1 MTQTQTKTQKAG
13 GFHYAYAIVAAC
25 IAMTCLPCALA
36 LSCAGIFFTPVS
48 SFFGVP
54 KATFTLYFS
63 IVNLAMMVTLPIW
76 GKMMSK
82 TDLRVSLSVAAVLCG
97 AGLLGM
103 SACQAMWQF
112 YVCGA
117 VLGAGVAPFIYLAI
131 PTLINAWC
139 VKRVGFFVG
148 LCMAFTGIGG
158 VIFNPVGTAL
168 ITSGAEGWRTAYL
181 VFGVI
186 VLVGT
191 LPFTLLVVRNH
202 PADKGLLPYGA
213 DEADAPSGEKDAEAA
228 APAQGGMSAPEAMR
242 TPAFFALAAFCG
254 VITLNQT
261 IYQFLPSYAQ
271 SFGDSLPAVAAAS
284 GVVASA
290 AMAGQAVGKVLL
302 GAINDKSVHLG
313 VFLGIGAG
321 AVGVTVMWLVP
332 GVLPL
337 LLVGAFLFGVVYAMT
352 TVQTPLLVRT
362 VFGSADYANIY
373 SRVSM
378 VGSLLGLCLRL
389 RRRLPADVHPGLR
402 LHGRL
407 PGAGALLAALEGAP
421 GGLGAPL
428 RQINPS
434 GQPLTCGPS
443 LSSPRRAPARRGT
456 LVRGGR
462 ARCRRGATHPRPKGT
477 QWIDRINFF
486 MPRSDINPF
495 TPR

>member
-1 MTQTQTKTQKAG
+1 MTQTKTNKAD

-25 IAMTCLPCALA
+25 IAMTCLPCALV
-36 LSCAGIFFTPVS
+36 LSCA
-48 SFFGVP
+48 
-54 KATFTLYFS
+54 
-63 IVNLAMMVTLPIW
+63 
-76 GKMMSK
+76 
-82 TDLRVSLSVAAVLCG
+82 
-97 AGLLGM
+97 
-103 SACQAMWQF
+103 
-112 YVCGA
+112 
-117 VLGAGVAPFIYLAI
+117 
-131 PTLINAWC
+131 
-139 VKRVGFFVG
+139 
-148 LCMAFTGIGG
+148 GIGG

-168 ITSGAEGWRTAYL
+168 INSGAEGWRTAYL

-191 LPFTLLVVRNH
+191 LPFTLLVVRNK
-202 PADKGLLPYGA
+202 PEDKGLLPYGA
-213 DEADAPSGEKDAEAA
+213 NEAGSASDEKGGEAA
-228 APAQGGMSAPEAMR
+228 APATAGMSAPEAMR

-271 SFGDSLPAVAAAS
+271 SFSDTLPAVAAAS

-337 LLVGAFLFGVVYAMT
+337 LLAGAFLFGVVYAMT

-378 VGSLLGLCLRL
+378 VGSLMGTVAAVFWGFVCDSAGGYPLMFILGYACMAVCLVLALFSL
-389 RRRLPADVHPGLR
+389 RWKA
-402 LHGRL
+402 
-407 PGAGALLAALEGAP
+407 
-421 GGLGAPL
+421 
-428 RQINPS
+428 RQE
-434 GQPLTCGPS
+434 
-443 LSSPRRAPARRGT
+443 A
-456 LVRGGR
+456 
-462 ARCRRGATHPRPKGT
+462 
-477 QWIDRINFF
+477 
-486 MPRSDINPF
+486 
-495 TPR
+495 